1 LIMEIKHVRSM
12 DTIGKKKLKEW
23 ESSFG
28 KGVVEELS
36 SWEKKHGRE
45 RIRWKENIQVY
56 LIT

>member
-1 LIMEIKHVRSM
+1 MEIKHVRSM

-36 SWEKKHGRE
+36 SKRRNIGERSGDEKEASKL
-45 RIRWKENIQVY
+45 V
-56 LIT
+56 